1 MKQLITSLLVSLVSL
16 YLIVAFI
23 SLKPDVTEW
32 GIGGRAAYLFF
43 GLMFGWVYYLVDSN
57 NDKQLRIN

>member
-23 SLKPDVTEW
+23 SLTPDVTEW
-32 GIGGRAAYLFF
+32 GTGGRAAYLLF
-43 GLMFGWVYYLVDSN
+43 GLIFGWVYYLASSSIK
-57 NDKQLRIN
+57 DKE

>member
-23 SLKPDVTEW
+23 SLTPNVVEW
-32 GIGGRAAYLFF
+32 EVGGRAAYLFF
-43 GLMFGWVYYLVDSN
+43 GAMFGVAGYTIHFEVN
-57 NDKQLRIN
+57 KK